1 LPASP
6 DPVADL
12 LRRADLTGLAP
23 PVVVGCSGGAD
34 SVALLLVA
42 ARAGLAP
49 QAVHVDHGLRAAS
62 ADDAAV
68 VAASA
73 TACGVPWRSIVVDVA
88 PGSNLEARARDARYE
103 ALRDAA
109 AERGARWILVGH
121 TADDQAETVL
131 LHVLRGSAATGL
143 AGMRSRRDDIARP
156 FLGVRRANTHALCDA
171 LGLSVVV
178 DPMNEDPAFT
188 RSVLRHTVLPQ
199 LSALARRD
207 LVPVLAR
214 QAAVL
219 RAESDHLDELARAAW
234 PGDGPPSARELAVL
248 APVVARRAVRMWVG
262 PPPPSVAEVDRVLSV
277 ARGERRSAQLAG
289 RREVRRSGG
298 VLRLVRV

>member
-1 LPASP
+1 VPVPP

-12 LRRADLTGLAP
+12 LGRADLSGLEP

-42 ARAGLAP
+42 ARAGLTP
-49 QAVHVDHGLRAAS
+49 EAVHVDHGLRVAS
-62 ADDAAV
+62 ADDAAL
-68 VAASA
+68 VAAA
-73 TACGVPWRSIVVDVA
+73 ARACDVPWRTVAVDVA

-103 ALRDAA
+103 ALRRAA
-109 AERGARWILVGH
+109 AARSAPWILVGH

-131 LHVLRGSAATGL
+131 LHVLRGSAAAGL
-143 AGMRSRRDDIARP
+143 AGMRPRRDGIARP
-156 FLGVRRANTHALCDA
+156 FLGVRRADTQALCDA
-171 LGLSVVV
+171 LGLSVVA
-178 DPMNEDPAFT
+178 DPMNEVPAFT

-234 PGDGPPSARELAVL
+234 PGEGQPSALELAAL
-248 APVVARRAVRMWVG
+248 PPVIARRAVRMWVG
-262 PPPPSVAEVDRVLSV
+262 PPPPSVAEVDRVLAV
-277 ARGERRSAQLAG
+277 ARGECRGAQLAG

>member
-1 LPASP
+1 VSS

-12 LRRADLTGLAP
+12 LERADVTDLEP

-42 ARAGLAP
+42 TRAGLAP
-49 QAVHVDHGLRAAS
+49 EAVHIDHGLRAAS
-62 ADDAAV
+62 ADDADV
-68 VAASA
+68 VAAA
-73 TACGVPWRSIVVDVA
+73 AHACSVPWRSIAVDVV
-88 PGSNLEARARDARYE
+88 PGPNLEARARDARYVG
-103 ALRDAA
+103 LRRAA
-109 AERGARWILVGH
+109 AERNARWILVGH

-143 AGMRSRRDDIARP
+143 AGMRPRRDGIARP
-156 FLGVRRANTHALCDA
+156 FLGVRRADTHALCDA
-171 LGLSVVV
+171 LGLTVAV
-178 DPMNEDPAFT
+178 DPMNEDPSFT
-188 RSVLRHTVLPQ
+188 RTVLRHTVLPQ

-219 RAESDHLDELARAAW
+219 RAEADHLDELARAAW
-234 PGDGPPSARELAVL
+234 PGDGPPSARELAAL
-248 APVVARRAVRMWVG
+248 HPVIARRAVRTWVG
-262 PPPPSVAEVDRVLSV
+262 PPPPSLDEVERVLAV
-277 ARGERRSAQLAG
+277 ARGERRGAQLAG

>member
-1 LPASP
+1 VTVPP

-12 LRRADLTGLAP
+12 LGRADLSGLEP

-42 ARAGLAP
+42 ARAGLEP
-49 QAVHVDHGLRAAS
+49 EAVHVDHALRATS

-68 VAASA
+68 VAAAA
-73 TACGVPWRSIVVDVA
+73 TACGAPWRTVTVDVG

-109 AERGARWILVGH
+109 AERNVPWILVGH

-143 AGMRSRRDDIARP
+143 AGMRARRDGVARP
-156 FLGVRRANTHALCDA
+156 FLGLRRADTHALCDA
-171 LGLSVVV
+171 LGLAVVV

-234 PGDGPPSARELAVL
+234 PAEGPPSAPELAAL
-248 APVVARRAVRMWVG
+248 HPVMARRAVRMWIG
-262 PPPPSVAEVDRVLSV
+262 PPPPSMSEVDRVLAV
-277 ARGERRSAQLAG
+277 ARGERRAAQLAG
-289 RREVRRSGG
+289 RREVRRSAG
-298 VLRLVRV
+298 VLRLVRE